1 MQLLEFSNKMETN
14 FKYWYATI
22 EPKRQIKVNQFL
34 LSYPLREITEDIF
47 SAAEQNSINIAVA
60 PATIFNTTVKN
71 EEKTVKCNYFPLES
85 IRNEK
90 RAFTFCNN
98 LKELFK
104 NTKSDYADKK
114 IVFYCLLPL
123 MSYSISNDQFSFGTY
138 GNFLIT

>member
-1 MQLLEFSNKMETN
+1 MQLLEFSSEMETN
-14 FKYWYATI
+14 FKYWYDTI
-22 EPKRQIKVNQFL
+22 NPEQQIKVNQFL

-47 SAAEQNSINIAVA
+47 SAAEQNSIKIEITPTVAFNI
-60 PATIFNTTVKN
+60 TVKN
-71 EEKTVKCNYFPLES
+71 EKKELKCNYFPLES
-85 IRNEK
+85 TRNGE
-90 RAFTFCNN
+90 RTFTFCNN

-123 MSYSISNDQFSFGTY
+123 TSYDISNDQFSFGIY